1 MQYKIILKTLKEKRS
16 KIREE
21 ELSKENKQKSNEKST
36 ANNLLFNMNNTGI
49 SSFSNQTKDNFH
61 K

>member
-21 ELSKENKQKSNEKST
+21 ELGKENKQKSNEKSA
-36 ANNLLFNMNNTGI
+36 ANNIFFNMNNTGI